1 MNGPK
6 DFAGVW
12 RTDGRARASYSEG
25 AGIYR
30 IVPSAIAV
38 PSTTAAL
45 ARLVAWAKQ
54 GKVSL
59 VPRGA
64 GSAMP
69 GSNVGSGVLVDLRA
83 LDGAPLTIDPVGQL
97 AYTGAAVTLGALDE
111 LAGRHGLRMP
121 VDPSS
126 ARWVTAGGAVSTNA
140 SGSRT
145 VRHGSVRRWVHGLDL
160 VTDDGEVVRL
170 VRGEPIPDCDLGR
183 RFREEAEQTLRLARW
198 RVAGG
203 FPKVRKNT
211 AGYALDAYLT
221 SGDLIDLIV
230 GAEGTLGFVTGV
242 TWRLQP
248 IPAARAGVRAALRDV
263 RRLAHVV
270 PALLELDP
278 SRVEFLDGTM
288 VGYLGD
294 DLRAIPQAEAVA
306 AKGALLMVEFE
317 GETSEELS
325 AGLERAV
332 GILRGE
338 SVEVLLA
345 KDGPEADAIWAIRH
359 AASPRLA
366 QLGEHRR
373 SLQVIEDGCVPVERL
388 GDYLASVRTA
398 AQRVGIVVVMF
409 GHAGDGNVHANLL
422 PDTQRDG
429 WPDGLRQVYETVSQ
443 AVIGMGG
450 TPSGEHGDGRLRAPL
465 LEKVYGWEIMQLFRL
480 VKRVFDPTGILN
492 PGIKLPLDGPA
503 LASLKVGPDA
513 VPLPIDI
520 ERALRWVE
528 RDAGYLADRLSLA
541 DDPLSTP

>member
-1 MNGPK
+1 MTGPK
-6 DFAGVW
+6 DFAGIW

-145 VRHGSVRRWVHGLDL
+145 VRYGSVRRWVHGLDL
-160 VTDDGEVVRL
+160 VTDDGEAVRL
-170 VRGEPIPDCDLGR
+170 VRGEPTPDCDLGR

-248 IPAARAGVRAALRDV
+248 IPRARAGVRAALRDV

-317 GETSEELS
+317 GETSEEL
-325 AGLERAV
+325 ATGLERAV

-345 KDGPEADAIWAIRH
+345 KDGAEADAIWAIRH

-366 QLGEHRR
+366 QLGEHLR

-398 AQRVGIVVVMF
+398 AQRAGIVVVMF

-422 PDTQRDG
+422 PDTERNGWRDG
-429 WPDGLRQVYETVSQ
+429 VRQVYETVSQ
-443 AVIGMGG
+443 AVIAMGG

-465 LEKVYGWEIMQLFRL
+465 LEKLYGWEIMQLFRL
-480 VKRVFDPTGILN
+480 VKRVFDPAGILN
-492 PGIKLPLDGPA
+492 PGVKLPLDGPA
-503 LASLKVGPDA
+503 IASLKVGPDA
-513 VPLPIDI
+513 VPLPVDL
-520 ERALRWVE
+520 ERALRRVE

-541 DDPLSTP
+541 DDPLPTP